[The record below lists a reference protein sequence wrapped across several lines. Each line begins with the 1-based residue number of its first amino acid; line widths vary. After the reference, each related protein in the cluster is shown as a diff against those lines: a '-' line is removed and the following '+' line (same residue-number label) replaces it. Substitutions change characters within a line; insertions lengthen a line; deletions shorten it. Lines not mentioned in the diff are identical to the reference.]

1 MGADIKITG
10 LDKLEK
16 ALKSNATLNDVK
28 RIVRTNGAQMQ
39 NKIVRNANF
48 KRGYQTGTTKR
59 SVRLNITDGG
69 MTAESGPTTEYSP
82 YVEWGTRFMDA
93 QPFVRPAYNDQKEKF
108 KRDMD
113 KLVK

>member
-1 MGADIKITG
+1 MGVDIKIEG
-10 LDKLEK
+10 LDALEK
-16 ALKSNATLNDVK
+16 KLRQNATLNDVK
-28 RIVRTNGAQMQ
+28 RVVKTNGAQMQ

-48 KRGYQTGTTKR
+48 KRGYQTGATKR

-82 YVEWGTRFMDA
+82 YVEWGTRFMEA
-93 QPFVRPAYNDQKEKF
+93 QPFVRPAYNQQKEKF
-108 KRDMD
+108 KLDMD